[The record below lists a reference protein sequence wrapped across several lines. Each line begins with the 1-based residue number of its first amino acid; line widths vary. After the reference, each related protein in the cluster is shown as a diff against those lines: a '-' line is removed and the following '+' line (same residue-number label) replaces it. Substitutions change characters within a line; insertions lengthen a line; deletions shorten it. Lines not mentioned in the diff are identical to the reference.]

1 MAFKSGASAPPF
13 GEPNKQKAANR
24 SPTKADQSANVGRFK
39 SNVKQGYGVSG
50 DTGSSR
56 KMPTGSATSPLVLG
70 KGAKR

>member
-24 SPTKADQSANVGRFK
+24 SITRADLSADVGRFK
-39 SNVKQGYGVSG
+39 RNVSKGYGVSG
-50 DTGSSR
+50 DTGKSG

-70 KGAKR
+70 RGAKR